1 METNNRRAVVIS
13 RKRAGFTLIELLVVI
28 AIIGILAALL
38 LPALGRA
45 KGTAQRVSCLNKL
58 RQWGLALTMYYDDS
72 RDLLPRESETLGST
86 LNNWAQVVAVDS
98 GDVWYNAL
106 PHYVKLK
113 SAADYLTDK
122 PGFYTKDSLFH
133 CPTAPLQKDAAFSGN
148 VYFSIA
154 MNSKLISGAAPTM
167 RASLVKK
174 PSQTVVFLENL
185 LPGEPKVD
193 VAQASTDLGQPASF
207 ANRFAARHRALGNLA
222 FVDGHAAAWK
232 GPQVVDT
239 QPGPNRGKAILP
251 QIRLIWTPDPDM
263 NPN

>member
-1 METNNRRAVVIS
+1 
-13 RKRAGFTLIELLVVI
+13 
-28 AIIGILAALL
+28 
-38 LPALGRA
+38 
-45 KGTAQRVSCLNKL
+45 
-58 RQWGLALTMYYDDS
+58 
-72 RDLLPRESETLGST
+72 
-86 LNNWAQVVAVDS
+86 
-98 GDVWYNAL
+98 
-106 PHYVKLK
+106 
-113 SAADYLTDK
+113 
-122 PGFYTKDSLFH
+122 
-133 CPTAPLQKDAAFSGN
+133 
-148 VYFSIA
+148 
-154 MNSKLISGAAPTM
+154 M